1 MLIICIY
8 KMFTMTHNRKKPKP
22 KSKRTLTIPIQK
34 SDQEANILYR
44 ALNTPESNK
53 LIKKEKKLPIENI
66 FIKTKS
72 KK

>member
-1 MLIICIY
+1 MQ
-8 KMFTMTHNRKKPKP
+8 HNRKKAQAKQG

-34 SDQEANILYR
+34 SDHEANVLYR